1 MFFLKKKFLK
11 KIFFQAIPQL
21 WSLCNKK
28 VEPLASI
35 LRQEMDESHIDSVFE
50 AVHKFPNLAVEISIT
65 VGENASPVEV
75 PKRMYIFEV
84 NGLLRAFLPIIFI
97 MNCPPNSP

>member
-1 MFFLKKKFLK
+1 M
-11 KIFFQAIPQL
+11 
-21 WSLCNKK
+21 CNKK